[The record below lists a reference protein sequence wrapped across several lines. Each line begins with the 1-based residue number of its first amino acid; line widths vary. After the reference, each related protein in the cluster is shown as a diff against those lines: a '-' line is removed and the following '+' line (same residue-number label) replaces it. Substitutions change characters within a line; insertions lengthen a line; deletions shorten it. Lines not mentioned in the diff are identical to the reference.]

1 MSMGVGMASLS
12 KHDQARV
19 LSVHALASS
28 GDLDGAMSLAMRA
41 LQSGLEHPL
50 LFNLAALR
58 SERDGNLLGALSLL
72 DRGLA
77 LSMDDLGALNARGL
91 LLMRLERAADAIE
104 SFDRMIALDPSPP
117 FVHVNRGNALQMLGE
132 LSAAEDSYQQA
143 LVCDERHP
151 IALAGLSTV
160 FSQRGDHLRARR
172 AGEQALLVAPG
183 LADAVL
189 SVAAAD
195 LADGQLATAEAR
207 VRALLQDPTL
217 GALDASR
224 AEGMLGDVLDAKGS
238 PSQAYDAYLT
248 ANQRLQRHYAPQFS
262 HVRPTALEYAR
273 DLTTQLSQCRVAT
286 VDLTRLAE
294 PAGQHVF
301 LVGFPRS
308 GTTLL
313 EIALNGHPAVVSLE
327 EKELM
332 IDAVRVFMRT
342 PQDIRSLDQAS
353 DVELDRLRQ
362 CYWEAVRTEGLDV
375 SGKVFVD
382 KYPLNL
388 LKWPL
393 IARLF
398 PKARVLFAL
407 RDPRDVVL
415 SCFRRQFRMSAPMFE
430 MLTLKGAAAY
440 YDAVMMLAECCRD
453 CYPLPTLVVRHESL
467 VADFR
472 PEMEA
477 VAGFLGLE
485 WHQAMD
491 DFSARAVTR
500 AFATPSTAQLVN
512 GLQTHFVGQWRR
524 YQTQL
529 LEVLPI
535 LEPWVTKYQYPSR

>member
-1 MSMGVGMASLS
+1 MASLS

-28 GDLDGAMSLAMRA
+28 GDLDGAMSLAMQA

-50 LFNLAALR
+50 IFNLAALQ
-58 SERDGNLLGALSLL
+58 SEREGNLLGALALL

-77 LSMDDLGALNARGL
+77 LSMDDPGSLNARGL
-91 LLMRLERAADAIE
+91 LLMRLERAADAIAC
-104 SFDRMIALDPSPP
+104 FDRMIALDPSPP

-132 LSAAEDSYQQA
+132 LAAAEDSYRQA
-143 LVCDERHP
+143 LVRDECHP

-160 FSQRGDHLRARR
+160 LSQRGDHLRARR
-172 AGEQALLVAPG
+172 AGEQALLLAPG
-183 LADAVL
+183 LADAAL
-189 SVAAAD
+189 SVVAAD
-195 LADGQLATAEAR
+195 LADGQLAAAEVR

-217 GALDASR
+217 GTLDACR
-224 AEGMLGDVLDAKGS
+224 AEGLLGDVLDAKGS
-238 PSQAYDAYLT
+238 LSQAYDAYLT
-248 ANQRLQRHYAPQFS
+248 ANQRLQQHYAPQFA

-273 DLTTQLSQCRVAT
+273 DLTAQLTQRGVSTAN
-286 VDLTRLAE
+286 LTRSAE
-294 PAGQHVF
+294 AAGQHVF

-332 IDAVRVFMRT
+332 IEAVRVFMRT
-342 PQDIRSLDQAS
+342 PHDIHGLERAS

-362 CYWEAVRTEGLDV
+362 CYWEAVRAEGLDV

-415 SCFRRQFRMSAPMFE
+415 SCFRRQFRMNAPMFE
-430 MLTLKGAAAY
+430 MLTLQGTAAY
-440 YDAVMMLAECCRD
+440 YDAVMALADCCRD

-472 PEMEA
+472 PVMEA
-477 VAGFLGLE
+477 VADFLGLE

-491 DFSARAVTR
+491 NFSARAVTR
-500 AFATPSTAQLVN
+500 AFATPSTAQLAS

-524 YQTQL
+524 YHGQL
-529 LEVLPI
+529 LEILPI
-535 LEPWVTKYQYPSR
+535 LEPWVAKYQYPMH